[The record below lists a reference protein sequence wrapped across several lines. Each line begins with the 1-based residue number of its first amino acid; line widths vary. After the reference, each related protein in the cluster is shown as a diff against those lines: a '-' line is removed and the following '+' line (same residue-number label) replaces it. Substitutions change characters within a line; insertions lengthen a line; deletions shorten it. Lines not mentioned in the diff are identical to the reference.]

1 MLQSALSKRLG
12 LHLETLLENNSKVFY
27 TGDFCIVV
35 SACARFYSNQLFLN
49 FRYFTWTNNEL
60 HFRPFSPYCTGIF
73 GWNFSEYDFQ
83 NLVKKSYDLWSF
95 KIGKNDISKYREN
108 YVTVQK
114 LLSSP
119 KKYYTTKVLFLCRSD
134 VSLRNLLKNL
144 DDQSELFVFRSVK
157 IAIKNLQVYQ

>member
-60 HFRPFSPYCTGIF
+60 HFRPFSPAAL
-73 GWNFSEYDFQ
+73 EYLAEIFQ
-83 NLVKKSYDLWSF
+83 NMIFRTYDLWSF
-95 KIGKNDISKYREN
+95 KIGKIDISKYREN

-144 DDQSELFVFRSVK
+144 DD
-157 IAIKNLQVYQ
+157 